1 MRGRPWTRCIQR
13 RRDLTGLFPGE
24 SSKSTP
30 PEEFAEFRTE
40 GEWYWQLDDGH
51 LPGGRYLTEDAAQE
65 AAIRALE
72 EYRAHMG
79 GHIGLVTWV
88 RMANG
93 STVDRPLVVRREA
106 NERSAQTD
114 QRGHE

>member
-1 MRGRPWTRCIQR
+1 MTDYVITTYQ
-13 RRDLTGLFPGE
+13 T
-24 SSKSTP
+24 STP

-88 RMANG
+88 RADGERIDCGPPAGCEKG
-93 STVDRPLVVRREA
+93 SK
-106 NERSAQTD
+106 
-114 QRGHE
+114 